1 MQLGI
6 ESTRGSHGSFPYA
19 CTVAQ
24 AVRNQT
30 ETLLRGPKPSLRHA
44 GVSSAGLLEDW
55 QTFGLIFEN
64 MVMRDLAVYVSTLD
78 LSESLPPLRYYRDDS
93 GLEADAV
100 IQLTDGNW
108 AAFEIK
114 TSEDKVPNG
123 VESLRRMR
131 TKLLKNPQTQTR
143 PPKFMAVITG
153 NGEFAR
159 EVEDGIYVI
168 PIRTLGA

>member
-1 MQLGI
+1 MDHSLTPAR
-6 ESTRGSHGSFPYA
+6 SRKRFATK
-19 CTVAQ
+19 
-24 AVRNQT
+24 
-30 ETLLRGPKPSLRHA
+30 PKRYFADPSLPCA
-44 GVSSAGLLEDW
+44 MLGVSSAGLLEDW

-64 MVMRDLAVYVSTLD
+64 MVMRDLAVYASTLD
-78 LSESLPPLRYYRDDS
+78 LSESLPLRYYRDDS

-100 IQLTDGNW
+100 IQLADGNW